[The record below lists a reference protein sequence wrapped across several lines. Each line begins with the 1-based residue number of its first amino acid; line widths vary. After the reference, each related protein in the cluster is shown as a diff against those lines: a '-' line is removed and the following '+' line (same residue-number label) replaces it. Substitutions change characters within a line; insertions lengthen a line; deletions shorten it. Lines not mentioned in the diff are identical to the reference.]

1 MSEPKHISDFK
12 RMVGHI
18 LGQLYSTHPIEIDA
32 DPDAFFGE
40 EALDDNEYDLFSNTV
55 SYLVRSG
62 YLHQDRHMYLQLTDR
77 AWEVLQKPNP
87 LHPGKSIGLTLYD
100 WVKEAGS
107 DAAKDGVKALV
118 PVALTALYNAIT
130 VAG

>member
-1 MSEPKHISDFK
+1 MREPENITAFK
-12 RMVGHI
+12 EMVGRI
-18 LGQLYSTHPIEIDA
+18 LGKLYSCHPIELDGDA
-32 DPDAFFGE
+32 EVFFDDDE
-40 EALDDNEYDLFSNTV
+40 VDDNEYDLFSNTV
-55 SYLVRSG
+55 SYLARSG
-62 YLHQDRHMYLQLTDR
+62 YLHQDKHLYLQLTDR

-87 LHPGKSIGLTLYD
+87 LQPSKSIGSTLYD

-107 DAAKDGVKALV
+107 DAAKDGVKTLV